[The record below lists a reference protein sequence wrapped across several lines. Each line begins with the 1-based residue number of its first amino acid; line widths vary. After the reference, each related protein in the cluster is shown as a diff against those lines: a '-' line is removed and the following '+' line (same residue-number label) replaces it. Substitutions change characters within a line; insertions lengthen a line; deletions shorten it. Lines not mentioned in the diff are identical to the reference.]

1 MNTAV
6 INVKVDPKV
15 KVGAQKVASDLGFSL
30 SALINGYL
38 KSLIKTK
45 TVHFSLTEKEEPSE
59 YLIKALKESEEDR
72 KTGRVSPSFDNSKD
86 AIKWLNDPKA
96 RFINGSKANK

>member
-15 KVGAQKVASDLGFSL
+15 KRQAQNVASNLGFSL
-30 SALINGYL
+30 SSLINGYL
-38 KSLIKTK
+38 RNLIKTK
-45 TVHFSLTEKEEPSE
+45 TVHFSLAEKEEPSE

-72 KTGRVSPSFDNSKD
+72 KAGRVSPSFGNAED

-96 RFINGSKANK
+96 RFINGSKAHK

>member
-6 INVKVDPKV
+6 INIKVDPKV
-15 KVGAQKVASDLGFSL
+15 KKKAQGVASDLGFSL

-38 KSLIKTK
+38 RSLIKTK
-45 TVHFSLTEKEEPSE
+45 SVHFSLNEKEEPSE

-72 KTGRVSPSFDNSKD
+72 KAGRVSPSFDNAKD

-96 RFINGSKANK
+96 RFIDGSKAHK